1 MGRGGENPEKKGAF
15 PGELSCRRGEKSG
28 IIDLL
33 KRYSQEMDHMN
44 ITLQNLTKR
53 FPARGRRAQGEVTA
67 VEDLSFQIPDGM
79 LVGLLGPSGCGKSTT
94 LNMICGLETPTEGKI
109 FFGEEDVTAPGPGA
123 AGGWGWCSR
132 TTRCTPT

>member
-1 MGRGGENPEKKGAF
+1 
-15 PGELSCRRGEKSG
+15 
-28 IIDLL
+28 
-33 KRYSQEMDHMN
+33 MN

-109 FFGEEDVTAPGPGA
+109 FFGEEDVTALAPELRGVGMVFQNYALYPHLTRAAEHPVPPGEFEGQGPALPGGAEGPGLGGRQ
-123 AGGWGWCSR
+123 AGAD
-132 TTRCTPT
+132 